1 MERRKL
7 DQRVSVITLS
17 VSDVDASVDFYR
29 RAFGWEPAFVAEGEV
44 AFYDMGGIV
53 LALWTGLSQELG
65 RAFDPPPG
73 AVTLAYNTRSPEE
86 VDAVF
91 EQAVAAGATVASS
104 ARTQEWGGYSGHI
117 ADPNGHL
124 WEIAFN
130 PQWPLDD
137 RGRVRPEW

>member
-91 EQAVAAGATVASS
+91 EQAVATGATVASS
-104 ARTQEWGGYSGHI
+104 ARTQEWGGYSGPH
-117 ADPNGHL
+117 
-124 WEIAFN
+124 
-130 PQWPLDD
+130 
-137 RGRVRPEW
+137 RRPERSPLGDRLQPAVATRRSGPGAS

>member
-1 MERRKL
+1 VE
-7 DQRVSVITLS
+7 SA
-17 VSDVDASVDFYR
+17 ASAVR
-29 RAFGWEPAFVAEGEV
+29 
-44 AFYDMGGIV
+44 GIAP
-53 LALWTGLSQELG
+53 ALWAVLSQGPG
-65 RAFDPPPG
+65 RDFEPPPG

>member
-91 EQAVAAGATVASS
+91 EQAVATGATVASS

>member
-17 VSDVDASVDFYR
+17 VTDVDASVDFYR